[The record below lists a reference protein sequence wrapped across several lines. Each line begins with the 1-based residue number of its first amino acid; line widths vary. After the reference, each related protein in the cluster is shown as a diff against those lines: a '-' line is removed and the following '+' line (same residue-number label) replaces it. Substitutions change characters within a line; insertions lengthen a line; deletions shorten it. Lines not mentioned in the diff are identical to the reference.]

1 MLASRVGRH
10 RLELV
15 VAVCA
20 IAALVA
26 VAASTRTT
34 TQTFARSE
42 SWRHATGSL
51 AALTASSH
59 VWLEEIFAG
68 DTGND
73 PQRDVLAPL
82 GHAHVLCEALRFGGT
97 TPMGRVEPVQPAN
110 RARVDA
116 LCEDLVRLGTLSRQ
130 RLAAPGTSRA
140 GTVMD
145 ARYDAVFHR
154 IEDNADGLGND
165 LAATVRSE
173 RASAQH
179 LNAGLL
185 LSLLVIFAAMGVM
198 GRRHVRERL
207 VRQRLEALARTDPL
221 TGLANHRHFHER
233 LRAELDRAGRDG
245 TNLALVV
252 LDLDHFAG
260 LNDRRGHRF
269 GDRVLSEIAAT
280 IGAGVRASDL
290 VARVAR
296 RALRRAAARRH
307 GPRRGGHRRRAPRA
321 RRPGAPRR
329 LRGHGLRRRRRRPG
343 RRDRRGRAHR
353 GRRRR
358 ARLGQARRPRPD
370 PPLRPARTSAARS
383 LQQRRAEILAL
394 LDGEDTMRPV
404 FQPLVDLE
412 TAEVAGY
419 EALTRFPG
427 TATAPSTGSSRPA
440 AAGSAG
446 RSRRARSPSR
456 SPPRAAPTAPSSP
469 STSARPACCPRGR
482 RALPADLDGVVV
494 ELTENETA
502 DAPGLPGLLD
512 DLRARGALI
521 AVDDAGA
528 GHAGLQQLMSVG
540 RTSSSST
547 AASSTA
553 SPPTRCAPRSSSAS
567 SRSPAAPG
575 PTSAPRASRRPRTS
589 PRWPRS
595 ASATGRATCS
605 PAPLGR
611 RWGGVDAARGRSR
624 STRRPRTRAR
634 RGLLLSVELVRV
646 ALAGP
651 GLGAEPALQPAGR
664 HARRRPAGL
673 RIAGP
678 AAVGRPVAVAAG
690 LDALG
695 LAALLGEVRRP
706 RRVAQALLLVA
717 PRELQQLVERAG
729 LLVDVARRVAER
741 AQAVRDRVEAEVLGL
756 GVGDLVPRA
765 ARTTRARPAS
775 GGPSSR
781 RRRSGR
787 ARSGCSRR
795 TRRGAPPSTTCSS
808 RARAHG
814 APPRARAR
822 APRGARRGSPTPAR
836 PGR

>member
-269 GDRVLSEIAAT
+269 GDRVLSEIAVT

-290 VARVAR
+290 VARVAGGR
-296 RALRRAAARRH
+296 FAVLLPGATGRDAAVIADALRARVAEVRPDGCAVTASAGVAAVPTDAIAAA
-307 GPRRGGHRRRAPRA
+307 ALIEA
-321 RRPGAPRR
+321 ADGALAWAKRD
-329 LRGHGLRRRRRRPG
+329 G
-343 RRDRRGRAHR
+343 RDRTRRYDPAHVR
-353 GRRRR
+353 S
-358 ARLGQARRPRPD
+358 
-370 PPLRPARTSAARS
+370 TS

-394 LDGEDTMRPV
+394 LEGEDTMRPV

-412 TAEVAGY
+412 TAERGRLRGADPLSRHRPRPRALVRAGPPLR
-419 EALTRFPG
+419 AR
-427 TATAPSTGSSRPA
+427 RPA
-440 AAGSAG
+440 RGACD
-446 RSRRARSPSR
+446 RPRARRPGPSRGAFLTVNVSPSALL
-456 SPPRAAPTAPSSP
+456 SEEVA
-469 STSARPACCPRGR
+469 
-482 RALPADLDGVVV
+482 RALPEDLDGVVV
-494 ELTENETA
+494 ELTENETR
-502 DAPGLPGLLD
+502 G
-512 DLRARGALI
+512 RAR
-521 AVDDAGA
+521 
-528 GHAGLQQLMSVG
+528 
-540 RTSSSST
+540 
-547 AASSTA
+547 
-553 SPPTRCAPRSSSAS
+553 P
-567 SRSPAAPG
+567 
-575 PTSAPRASRRPRTS
+575 PRAARRP
-589 PRWPRS
+589 P
-595 ASATGRATCS
+595 
-605 PAPLGR
+605 
-611 RWGGVDAARGRSR
+611 
-624 STRRPRTRAR
+624 RAR
-634 RGLLLSVELVRV
+634 R
-646 ALAGP
+646 AD
-651 GLGAEPALQPAGR
+651 
-664 HARRRPAGL
+664 RRRRRG
-673 RIAGP
+673 
-678 AAVGRPVAVAAG
+678 
-690 LDALG
+690 
-695 LAALLGEVRRP
+695 RRP
-706 RRVAQALLLVA
+706 RRAPAAHERSARHRQAR
-717 PRELQQLVERAG
+717 PRPRRRRRRRPGARRADRVLRRVRPPHRDRRLRRRHRGGLGPRRAVRARRPLRAG
-729 LLVDVARRVAER
+729 LRARRSYRRLARGRRRGGRR
-741 AQAVRDRVEAEVLGL
+741 ARGL
-756 GVGDLVPRA
+756 GVQLERCGVR
-765 ARTTRARPAS
+765 
-775 GGPSSR
+775 
-781 RRRSGR
+781 
-787 ARSGCSRR
+787 
-795 TRRGAPPSTTCSS
+795 
-808 RARAHG
+808 
-814 APPRARAR
+814 
-822 APRGARRGSPTPAR
+822 
-836 PGR
+836 

>member
-1 MLASRVGRH
+1 MVASRVGRH

-82 GHAHVLCEALRFGGT
+82 GHAHVLCEALRFGGM
-97 TPMGRVEPVQPAN
+97 TPMGRIEPVQPAN

-116 LCEDLVRLGTLSRQ
+116 VCEDLVRLGTLSRQ
-130 RLAAPGTSRA
+130 RLAAPATSRA

-173 RASAQH
+173 RAAAQH
-179 LNAGLL
+179 LSAGLL
-185 LSLLVIFAAMGVM
+185 ASLLVIFAAMGIM

-233 LRAELDRAGRDG
+233 LRAELDRADRDG

-290 VARVAR
+290 VARVAGGR
-296 RALRRAAARRH
+296 FAVLLPGASGRDAAVIADALRARVAEVRPDGCAVTASAGVAAVPADAIAAA
-307 GPRRGGHRRRAPRA
+307 ALLEA
-321 RRPGAPRR
+321 ADGALAWAKRD
-329 LRGHGLRRRRRRPG
+329 G
-343 RRDRRGRAHR
+343 RDRTRRYDPAHVR
-353 GRRRR
+353 S
-358 ARLGQARRPRPD
+358 
-370 PPLRPARTSAARS
+370 TS

-412 TAEVAGY
+412 TADVAGY

-427 TATAPSTGSSRPA
+427 TDQGPEHWFEQARRCGLGGPLEARAIALALAAPDRPEGA
-440 AAGSAG
+440 FLTVNV
-446 RSRRARSPSR
+446 SPSGLL
-456 SPPRAAPTAPSSP
+456 SEDVA
-469 STSARPACCPRGR
+469 
-482 RALPADLDGVVV
+482 RALPEDLDGVVV

-502 DAPGLPGLLD
+502 DAPGLAGLLE

-528 GHAGLQQLMSVG
+528 GHAGLQQLMSVRPDIVKLDRG
-540 RTSSSST
+540 LVDGVAADPVRAALIECFVAFARRTGT
-547 AASSTA
+547 DVCAEGIEAASDLA
-553 SPPTRCAPRSSSAS
+553 ALSALGV
-567 SRSPAAPG
+567 RYGQGYVLAG
-575 PTSAPRASRRPRTS
+575 PTAG
-589 PRWPRS
+589 W
-595 ASATGRATCS
+595 C
-605 PAPLGR
+605 
-611 RWGGVDAARGRSR
+611 GVDAGA
-624 STRRPRTRAR
+624 
-634 RGLLLSVELVRV
+634 VV
-646 ALAGP
+646 ALD
-651 GLGAEPALQPAGR
+651 GA
-664 HARRRPAGL
+664 
-673 RIAGP
+673 
-678 AAVGRPVAVAAG
+678 AA
-690 LDALG
+690 
-695 LAALLGEVRRP
+695 
-706 RRVAQALLLVA
+706 
-717 PRELQQLVERAG
+717 
-729 LLVDVARRVAER
+729 
-741 AQAVRDRVEAEVLGL
+741 
-756 GVGDLVPRA
+756 
-765 ARTTRARPAS
+765 S
-775 GGPSSR
+775 
-781 RRRSGR
+781 
-787 ARSGCSRR
+787 
-795 TRRGAPPSTTCSS
+795 
-808 RARAHG
+808 
-814 APPRARAR
+814 
-822 APRGARRGSPTPAR
+822 
-836 PGR
+836 